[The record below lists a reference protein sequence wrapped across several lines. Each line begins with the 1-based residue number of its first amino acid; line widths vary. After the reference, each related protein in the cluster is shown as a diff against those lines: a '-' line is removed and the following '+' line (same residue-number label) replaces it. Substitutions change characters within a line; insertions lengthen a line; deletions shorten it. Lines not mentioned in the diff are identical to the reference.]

1 MPITTTASKR
11 PPQTQRGVHSDDPAG
26 VAVTSGSG
34 TPGISSTKS
43 AYVLK
48 WSTGIGAIVEKTDII
63 STTGLRKT
71 VHAVRIPAM
80 HKGYTYPHYLMLM
93 GSYPQGH
100 PKI

>member
-1 MPITTTASKR
+1 
-11 PPQTQRGVHSDDPAG
+11 
-26 VAVTSGSG
+26 
-34 TPGISSTKS
+34 
-43 AYVLK
+43 
-48 WSTGIGAIVEKTDII
+48 VEKTDII

-100 PKI
+100 PKISNTKNIQVTAGISQRPPDRFQSTSHTPDTDSH